1 MGHDV
6 YTKSKQ
12 EAPQWSLQTIRG
24 QAQAFKLTQ
33 CAVIDKKSKFS
44 LPSVVLLDLSLLV
57 LGDVVFLVL
66 QLVPLSLE
74 IRVRRLE
81 FLILLLHHLDL
92 LIQLVPDLLQLRFLG
107 SCKTQRV
114 LHPVTVSGCVL
125 SLSSP
130 AKI

>member
-1 MGHDV
+1 M
-6 YTKSKQ
+6 
-12 EAPQWSLQTIRG
+12 
-24 QAQAFKLTQ
+24 LTQ
-33 CAVIDKKSKFS
+33 WALTDKKSKFS

-66 QLVPLSLE
+66 QLVSLSLE
-74 IRVRRLE
+74 ICVRRLE

-92 LIQLVPDLLQLRFLG
+92 LIQLVSDLLQLRFLG
-107 SCKTQRV
+107 SCQAQRI